1 MGNVMLHNKGSV
13 TIEYVIVTLLL
24 MIPVWYALMG
34 GSGPWTSTPQNKGN
48 LTKPAVAPVSI
59 NPGVVQALGEREND
73 FANAINQP

>member
-24 MIPVWYALMG
+24 MIPIWYALMG
-34 GSGPWTSTPQNKGN
+34 GPGPWTSTSQTVTPN
-48 LTKPAVAPVSI
+48 TS
-59 NPGVVQALGEREND
+59 NPGVVQALGNREDN